1 MSNPQIAIIGAG
13 PGGLLL
19 ARYLQ
24 INSISCTIYERE
36 SSRDHRSQGGSLDLH
51 AEGGLLALKEVGLM
65 DEFEKFARK
74 EGDSMR
80 ILDKTG
86 KVWYED
92 EPQGE
97 GPGRPEID
105 RTDLRDILLDSLQ
118 LNTVQWDH
126 CLISVTPSDSSSGY
140 VLNFANRASTTTDI
154 LIGADGAWSRI
165 RPLITTVLP
174 TYSCI
179 SFIEFVI
186 SDVDNRFPHLASLVG
201 QGTAFIASDTK
212 GLIPQRNSKGVVRIY
227 AKLKVP
233 ENWIEENP
241 LPADPGEAKK
251 FVASLFPG
259 WDPSVL
265 EFIKSADDAPIVARK
280 IIALPPSHTWTTQLH
295 GITLLGDAAHVMSPF
310 AGEGVNLALLDAY
323 EIGAAL
329 VRALE
334 KGKGLSAQEVL
345 GEVNKGFRTY
355 ERGMWKRAQEKGEE
369 SAANLGIMFAEDA
382 PRAFVE
388 QFESYRL
395 PPE

>member
-1 MSNPQIAIIGAG
+1 MSNLSIAIIGAG

-24 INSISCTIYERE
+24 INSIPCTIYERE

-51 AEGGLLALKEVGLM
+51 AESGLLALKEIGLM

-86 KVWYED
+86 KLNPFEC
-92 EPQGE
+92 
-97 GPGRPEID
+97 

-118 LNTVQWDH
+118 PNTVQWGH
-126 CLISVTPSDSSSGY
+126 HLISASPSDSSSGY
-140 VLNFANRASTTTDI
+140 VLNFANRAPITTDI

-165 RPLITTVLP
+165 RPLITPVLP
-174 TYSCI
+174 TYSSI

-186 SDVDNRFPHLASLVG
+186 SDVETRFPHLASLVG
-201 QGTAFIASDTK
+201 QGLAFIVSDAK

-227 AKLKVP
+227 AGFQVP
-233 ENWIEENP
+233 ENWTEENP
-241 LPADPGEAKK
+241 LPADPSEAKQ

-265 EFIKSADDAPIVARK
+265 ELIKSADDSPIVSRK

-323 EIGAAL
+323 EIGTAL
-329 VRALE
+329 VQALR
-334 KGKGLSAQEVL
+334 KGKGLSTQEVL
-345 GEVNKGFRTY
+345 GEVDKGFRKY

-369 SAANLGIMFAEDA
+369 STANLGFLFAEDA
-382 PRAFVE
+382 PRAFV
-388 QFESYRL
+388 QLVKSYGP